1 MEREPEGPL
10 FVHESGPRLG
20 PTILFLHGSP
30 LSGRMWQPQLEG
42 LPEFHCLAPD
52 LPEHGQSA
60 HLAPFSMADTVA
72 RLAALIRRSTAQ
84 GRAHLVGLSFG
95 GVVAQ
100 AMMVDAPDVVD
111 HVILSATA
119 TRFGGPLMAALKL
132 QMALS
137 DPLLR
142 LLSPSQ
148 LGSLVAVQFGI
159 PRAYRPAMGEDMK
172 RVPPAAMARFILA
185 TYADITTPTRARQP
199 VLVAVGKNETPV
211 AKWMAKRLRQII
223 VGARGVMVPGGGHVW
238 NLQHPML
245 FNDVVRAWVRDE
257 PLPARLL
264 PL

>member
-1 MEREPEGPL
+1 
-10 FVHESGPRLG
+10 
-20 PTILFLHGSP
+20 
-30 LSGRMWQPQLEG
+30 MWRPQFEG

-60 HLAPFSMADTVA
+60 HIAPFSMGDTVA
-72 RLAALIRRSTAQ
+72 RLSGLIRRSTPQ

-100 AMMVDAPDVVD
+100 AMMVQAPDVVD
-111 HVILSATA
+111 HVILSGTA

-132 QMALS
+132 QMVLS

-148 LGSLVAVQFGI
+148 LGWLLAVQFGI
-159 PRAYRPAMGEDMK
+159 PRAFRSILGEDIK
-172 RVPPAAMARFILA
+172 RVPPVAMARFVLA
-185 TYADITTPTRARQP
+185 TYADITTPARASRP
-199 VLVAVGKNETPV
+199 VLVAVGKKETPV
-211 AKWMAKRLRQII
+211 AKWMAKRLRQSI

-238 NLQHPML
+238 NLQHPKL

-257 PLPARLL
+257 PLPAGLL
-264 PL
+264 AL